1 MWLGGGSPAK
11 WDPAV
16 NMVQSY
22 LIVNNAANTEPGQGK
37 VDNFREIYDVECT
50 ELAQPLQRSEAL
62 ARAAWRGCVFSQTSD
77 LIISSNDVV

>member
-37 VDNFREIYDVECT
+37 VDNFREIYDVIIKLCT
-50 ELAQPLQRSEAL
+50 
-62 ARAAWRGCVFSQTSD
+62 GH
-77 LIISSNDVV
+77 

>member
-22 LIVNNAANTEPGQGK
+22 LIVNNAANTEPGHGK
-37 VDNFREIYDVECT
+37 EDNFREIYDVSIKMCT
-50 ELAQPLQRSEAL
+50 GHRIRSNPCKV
-62 ARAAWRGCVFSQTSD
+62 ARHSPKLPGEVACSLKHRT
-77 LIISSNDVV
+77 